1 MQALSAA
8 LDLLATINRATLAT
22 CRLATIG
29 LVAAIAIVI
38 AASVFW
44 RYALNDALSWA
55 EEVSKYLMIWMVFT
69 GAPIALRRGG
79 HVAIEIFP
87 NALPDRA
94 KQLVFALVFLA
105 IAALMVV
112 LIHRGSTFAWN
123 GRTQTA
129 IIIGDFSLFWLFV
142 SIPLGAAIMLL
153 VALEAAL
160 RRFAHAL
167 DPERF
172 PLAEEHDYAQMVSE

>member
-8 LDLLATINRATLAT
+8 LSGLAAVNRATLAG

-29 LVAAIAIVI
+29 LVAAIAVVI

-69 GAPIALRRGG
+69 GAPIALRQGS

-87 NALPDRA
+87 NALPERA
-94 KQLVFALVFLA
+94 KHLVYALVFLI
-105 IAALMVV
+105 IALLTVV

-129 IIIGDFSLFWLFV
+129 IIIGNFSLFWLFV
-142 SIPLGAAIMLL
+142 SIPVGSAIMLL

-160 RRFAHAL
+160 RRIAHAL

-172 PLAEEHDYAQMVSE
+172 PLAEGHDYAAVVSE

>member
-1 MQALSAA
+1 MRALSAA
-8 LDLLATINRATLAT
+8 LGALAAINRSTLAA
-22 CRLATIG
+22 CRLATMA
-29 LVAAIAIVI
+29 LVGAIALVI

-69 GAPIALRRGG
+69 GGPIALRQGS

-87 NALPDRA
+87 NALPERA
-94 KQLVFALVFLA
+94 RQLVFGLVFL
-105 IAALMVV
+105 IVAALMVV

-142 SIPLGAAIMLL
+142 SIPVGAAIMLL

-160 RRFAHAL
+160 QRFGHAL
-167 DPERF
+167 DPQRF
-172 PLAEEHDYAQMVSE
+172 PLAEEHDYAAIVSE

>member
-1 MQALSAA
+1 MRALSAA
-8 LDLLATINRATLAT
+8 LGALAAINRSTLAA
-22 CRLATIG
+22 CRLATMA
-29 LVAAIAIVI
+29 LVGAIALVI

-69 GAPIALRRGG
+69 GAPIALRQGS

-87 NALPDRA
+87 NALPERA
-94 KQLVFALVFLA
+94 KQLVFALVSLV

-142 SIPLGAAIMLL
+142 SIPIGSAIMLL

-172 PLAEEHDYAQMVSE
+172 PLAEDHDYALMTSE

>member
-8 LDLLATINRATLAT
+8 LAGLAAINRPTLAACKLATM
-22 CRLATIG
+22 G
-29 LVAAIAIVI
+29 LVAAITVII

-69 GAPIALRRGG
+69 GAPIALRQGS
-79 HVAIEIFP
+79 HVAIELFP
-87 NALPDRA
+87 NALPERA
-94 KQLVFALVFLA
+94 RQLVFALVFVI

-112 LIHRGSTFAWN
+112 LIHRGITFAWN

-129 IIIGDFSLFWLFV
+129 IIIGNFSLFWLFV
-142 SIPLGAAIMLL
+142 SIPVGSAIMLL

-160 RRFAHAL
+160 RRVAHGL

-172 PLAEEHDYAQMVSE
+172 PLAEGHDYAAVVSE

>member
-1 MQALSAA
+1 MQALSAS
-8 LDLLATINRATLAT
+8 LDLLAAINRATLSA
-22 CRLATIG
+22 CRLATTA
-29 LVAAIAIVI
+29 LVGTIALVI

-69 GAPIALRRGG
+69 GAPIALRHGG
-79 HVAIEIFP
+79 HVAIEMLP
-87 NALPDRA
+87 NALPERA
-94 KQLVFALVFLA
+94 KHLLFGIVFLI
-105 IAALMVV
+105 IALLMAELV
-112 LIHRGSTFAWN
+112 HRGSTFAWN

-129 IIIGDFSLFWLFV
+129 IILGDFSLFWLFV
-142 SIPLGAAIMLL
+142 SIPIGAAIMLL

-160 RRFAHAL
+160 RRFAHAI

-172 PLAEEHDYAQMVSE
+172 PLPADHDYAAMVSE